1 MHDFLH
7 PFPIWKNRIVQRRV
21 RPLVFYLL
29 QPLLQIPQPPKANPP
44 QKFAQTAKSRH
55 FRDGFGWWGWRGSN
69 PRPLACEAN
78 ALTS

>member
-1 MHDFLH
+1 MIFA
-7 PFPIWKNRIVQRRV
+7 PFPHLEKQDCAKAC
-21 RPLVFYLL
+21 PPPVFYLL
-29 QPLLQIPQPPKANPP
+29 QPLLQIPQPPNFKPP